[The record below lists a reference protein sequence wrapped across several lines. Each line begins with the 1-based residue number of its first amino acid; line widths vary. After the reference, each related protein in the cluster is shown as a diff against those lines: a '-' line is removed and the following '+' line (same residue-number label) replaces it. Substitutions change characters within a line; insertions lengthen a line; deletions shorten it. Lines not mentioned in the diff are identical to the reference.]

1 MAEKANFTPDE
12 WKSLLQSPLLV
23 GIAVSQG
30 LIGMLKESM
39 ASARALVQAKA
50 DPNADELVKAVAG
63 DFETSE
69 GRGLAQDGL
78 KALLGGSKPA
88 DIAAKTVEALRA
100 VSALLDA
107 KADVNAGGGMAL
119 KRASMFGHTE
129 IVRMLK
135 EAAAPPAA
143 ATSAIPANTELADT
157 ARLRLSTPDTVIAR
171 FTLLTK
177 DKTPFSREEDIC
189 LYPYNKELKSYSV
202 KRLPDGNVTAVCGK
216 ITETGQMSLI
226 IEPWLLNAA
235 QDFVIWAVGRGGG
248 ILTTTDSAWIL
259 LSVKKSYNGKPT
271 ETDFGTFIV
280 SQ

>member
-88 DIAAKTVEALRA
+88 DIAAKTVDALRA
-100 VSALLDA
+100 LSALLDA
-107 KADVNAGGGMAL
+107 KAPSDAAAYKTWLCHVANAVA
-119 KRASMFGHTE
+119 
-129 IVRMLK
+129 
-135 EAAAPPAA
+135 EAAPEGGFLGFGGAQVSEAEKASVAQIATALGVSVPA
-143 ATSAIPANTELADT
+143 
-157 ARLRLSTPDTVIAR
+157 
-171 FTLLTK
+171 
-177 DKTPFSREEDIC
+177 
-189 LYPYNKELKSYSV
+189 
-202 KRLPDGNVTAVCGK
+202 
-216 ITETGQMSLI
+216 
-226 IEPWLLNAA
+226 
-235 QDFVIWAVGRGGG
+235 
-248 ILTTTDSAWIL
+248 
-259 LSVKKSYNGKPT
+259 
-271 ETDFGTFIV
+271 GT
-280 SQ
+280 